1 MTVFAFTQD
10 DPENPLLRLSVPEVE
25 RLPFGAA
32 ELDRDGAVISYID
45 TEPGDGAPGAMSKA
59 GAKFFSQIAPWAG
72 ASMIADEFRRGVDG
86 GGMNV
91 VFDCAVEHLT
101 YKVRIHLKTSP
112 ILGTFWIFIKKLT
125 RH

>member
-1 MTVFAFTQD
+1 MTVFAFAQD
-10 DPENPLLRLSVPEVE
+10 DPENPLLRLSVAEVE

-32 ELDRDGAVISYID
+32 ELDRDGAVVSYID
-45 TEPGDGAPGAMSKA
+45 TEPGDRGPAAASKG
-59 GAKFFSQIAPWAG
+59 GAKFFAQIAPWAG
-72 ASMIADEFRRGVDG
+72 ASMIAEEFRRGVDG
-86 GGMNV
+86 DGMNV
-91 VFDCAVEHLT
+91 VFDCAVENLA